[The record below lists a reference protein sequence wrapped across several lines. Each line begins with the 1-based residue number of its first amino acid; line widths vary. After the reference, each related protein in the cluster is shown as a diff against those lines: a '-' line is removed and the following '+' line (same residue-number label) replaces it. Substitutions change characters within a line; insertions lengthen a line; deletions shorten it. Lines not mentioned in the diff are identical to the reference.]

1 MPFFNEKTL
10 SLYKNN
16 HAFMKKLLFIA
27 VLMVF
32 CMFACK
38 KETTTPPTTWEKTF
52 TPYLENNNQRD
63 TVYDDENITFSTD
76 QTPSDRYIWSW
87 GDGSKNDTTQ
97 TIYAIHQFRRIGLN
111 IIKLRVERGNTYG
124 ENTDSVWVIH
134 HAIPPCGF
142 RIDSNDS
149 LYIRDTAHFVANIA
163 TPDCQSTCSFSYQW
177 DFGDGKT
184 GTGYHTTH
192 AYDSTGTFT
201 VKVKIARCESPD
213 TIAQKTVVVSG
224 STEKNDYKCQCV
236 TDAGTF
242 AFFDTIEVQNLPYN
256 PIKVAGRVLQRLSN
270 SNRYFGE
277 FNCKPTGC
285 DTYMLDVFDSQ
296 DSVQYRFKTLFNFYA
311 INCSGKRL

>member
-1 MPFFNEKTL
+1 MYNI
-10 SLYKNN
+10 N
-16 HAFMKKLLFIA
+16 HTPMKKLLFIA

-38 KETTTPPTTWEKTF
+38 KETTTPPATWEKTF

-111 IIKLRVERGNTYG
+111 IITLRVERGNTYG

-149 LYIRDTAHFVANIA
+149 LYVSNTAHFVANIA
-163 TPDCQSTCSFSYQW
+163 TPDCQSTCDFAYLW

-192 AYDSTGTFT
+192 TYDFTGTYT
-201 VKVKIARCESPD
+201 VKVNITRCGSAD
-213 TIAQKTVVVSG
+213 TTAQKTVVVGG
-224 STEKNDYKCQCV
+224 STEKVFYQCQCA
-236 TDAGTF
+236 TDSGTN
-242 AFFDTIEVQNLPYN
+242 AFVDTIEVQNLPNN
-256 PIKVAGRVLQRLSN
+256 PIKVDDRVLQRLSG
-270 SNRYFGE
+270 SNRYYGE
-277 FNCKPTGC
+277 FNCNPSGC
-285 DTYMLDVFDSQ
+285 DTYMLDVFENQ
-296 DSVQYRFKTLFNFYA
+296 DSVQYRYKTLFSFYG